1 MALPLDELQQRLR
14 DVAQAISI
22 ERKHRYID
30 IQGKRSTFSKFVM
43 SQFKH
48 FEQVLDLP
56 SPSRRLSQGSSRG
69 SLQRE
74 ENVEDDVYK
83 MHQVFQQYP
92 FMDVSARRHAIERL
106 ERCLQFLADPFRA
119 SEPSKVSGT
128 EGAEQANEA
137 QQSSPSQGDK
147 AVGLRGIP
155 VSHITGVGPSMAKRL
170 GLLNIHNVQELIH
183 YYPKRYVDY
192 AQQVPI
198 SQLQVGQDVTIVG
211 SITSVSLFQP
221 RNKRLMILSLTVT
234 DGLGRLKATWFYN
247 GVPRSVVEG
256 YKRRFPKG
264 ATVMMSGRVKENK
277 QGRGLEMDRPEVE
290 LLDDEQDGLPDNL
303 RQRSIHAGRIVPV
316 YPLTEGVY
324 LKGLRRIIHQAL
336 EQFGPQIQDPMPE
349 HIVSDYDLTPLPD
362 ALRAIHFP
370 EEMEQAETAR
380 RRLAFDEF
388 FYLQARLAMVRSQ
401 YKQVVAGATFQPVDN
416 GYVSQCQDELP
427 FQLTGAQQRALNE
440 IDQDLSSHE
449 PMYRLLQGDV
459 GSGKTLVALLTL
471 LRGLENRVQGALM
484 APTEILAEQHYKRF
498 VEWLTPLGLKVGLC
512 VGKLGAKQRR
522 EVQQGLLNG
531 QIHLAVGTHALI
543 QDGIEFENLGVV
555 VIDEQHRFGVRQ
567 RMQLKDKGNHPHML
581 TMTATPIPRTLALT
595 LHGDLDVSVLD
606 ELPPGR
612 TPIETKLYSPS
623 QRKHAYASITEAIV
637 RGRQAYIVYPL
648 VEDSETLA
656 AKAATT
662 EAKRLQEEVFPQ
674 FKVGL
679 LHGKMKAD
687 EKEAVM
693 GRFASGETHIL
704 VSTTVVEV
712 GVDVPNATLMVIEN
726 ADRFGLS
733 QLHQLR
739 GRVGRGQHASTCF
752 LISDTSN
759 PLTIER
765 LSIME
770 QTTDGFVIS
779 EKDLEIRG
787 PGEFLGTRQS
797 GLPEFRL
804 ADLVTDQPL
813 LNLARQAAFDFV
825 QDGTNLLEYPRLR
838 QAILENTEQV
848 FQLLTSG

>member
-1 MALPLDELQQRLR
+1 MALPFDELQQRLR
-14 DVAQAISI
+14 DVTQAISI
-22 ERKHRYID
+22 ERKHRYINV
-30 IQGKRSTFSKFVM
+30 QGKRSTFSAFVVK
-43 SQFKH
+43 QFKQ
-48 FEQVLDLP
+48 FEQVLDVP
-56 SPSRRLSQGSSRG
+56 THPRRRDDAGF
-69 SLQRE
+69 
-74 ENVEDDVYK
+74 EDDVYK
-83 MHQVFQQYP
+83 MHQIFQQYP
-92 FMDVSARRHAIERL
+92 FMDVGARRHAIERL
-106 ERCLQFLADPFRA
+106 ERCLQFLANPLRGEQHELPSSSNA
-119 SEPSKVSGT
+119 SFPSVNNISALP
-128 EGAEQANEA
+128 EGM
-137 QQSSPSQGDK
+137 
-147 AVGLRGIP
+147 GLRSVP
-155 VSHITGVGPSMAKRL
+155 VSHINGVGPSMVKRL
-170 GLLNIHNVQELIH
+170 ALLDIVSVHDLLH
-183 YYPKRYVDY
+183 YYPKRYLDY
-192 AQQVPI
+192 AHQVPI
-198 SQLQVGQDVTIVG
+198 HQLQPGQDVTIVG
-211 SITSVSLFQP
+211 TIVSVSLFQP

-264 ATVMMSGRVKENK
+264 ATVMMSGRVKSDK

-290 LLDDEQDGLPDNL
+290 LLDDEQEGLP
-303 RQRSIHAGRIVPV
+303 QSIHAGRIVPV

-324 LKGLRRIIHQAL
+324 LKGLRRIIFQAI
-336 EQFGPQIQDPMPE
+336 EQFASVIQDPMPA
-349 HIVSDYDLTPLPD
+349 HICDSYHLLSLSE

-370 EEMEQAETAR
+370 PDMALADTAR
-380 RRLAFDEF
+380 RRLAFNEF

-401 YKQVVAGATFQPVDN
+401 YKQVVAGATLQPVKG
-416 GYVSQCQDELP
+416 GYVEQCKALLP
-427 FQLTGAQQRALNE
+427 FQLTGAQQRSLAD
-440 IDQDLSSHE
+440 IDNDLASHE

-498 VEWLTPLGLKVGLC
+498 VDWLTPLGLKVGLC

-543 QDGIEFENLGVV
+543 QEGIEFQNLGVV

-623 QRKHAYASITEAIV
+623 QRKHAYAAITEAIV

-656 AKAATT
+656 AKAATS
-662 EAKRLQEEVFPQ
+662 EAKRLQEEVFAQ
-674 FKVGL
+674 WRVGL
-679 LHGKMKAD
+679 LHGKMKPD
-687 EKEAVM
+687 EKESVM
-693 GRFASGETHIL
+693 ARFAAGEIHIL

-739 GRVGRGQHASTCF
+739 GRVGRGQHASSCF

-797 GLPEFRL
+797 GLPEFKL
-804 ADLVTDQPL
+804 ADLVTDQAL
-813 LNLARQAAFDFV
+813 LSQARQAAFEFI
-825 QDGTNLLEYPRLR
+825 QDGTNLLEYPQLR
-838 QAILENTEQV
+838 QAILENTEAV
-848 FQLLTSG
+848 FSLLTSG